1 MGKHDKVGVMRA
13 EVSPTDYLQSR
24 VKTLE
29 KANLELKT
37 VIADKERE
45 IRELEKQYNEQVAIL
60 QRNVKNIRERY
71 DEKVGEREDLSKKLE
86 KAVII
91 AALREVDVQEKM
103 DVYL

>member
-1 MGKHDKVGVMRA
+1 MGKHDKVEVMRA
-13 EVSPTDYLQSR
+13 EVSPADYLQAR

-37 VIADKERE
+37 MIAGKDAE
-45 IRELEKQYNEQVAIL
+45 IRKLEKDYNEQVASL
-60 QRNVKNIRERY
+60 QNIVKGIRERY
-71 DEKVGEREDLSKKLE
+71 EEKVEEREDLSKKLE

-91 AALREVDVQEKM
+91 AALREVDTQEKM